1 MHPEETKTLAY
12 IASGTILLIS
22 LIIAS
27 ASYYQQQAENEK
39 IKIMMENGY
48 EEVLNAWGNKRWEKV
63 KHD

>member
-1 MHPEETKTLAY
+1 MHGEEAKTLAY
-12 IASGTILLIS
+12 IASGTILLVA

-27 ASYYQQQAENEK
+27 AGYYQQQAENEK

-48 EEVLNAWGNKRWEKV
+48 EEVLSAWGNKHWEKV